1 MNTPVHQV
9 YESYRPGA
17 FDQTKKPS
25 VKTHNVYIEFYK
37 LSYENHLQTGDTWIS
52 SQSYKDC
59 NTLKLIK

>member
-37 LSYENHLQTGDTWIS
+37 LSYENHLQTGDT
-52 SQSYKDC
+52 
-59 NTLKLIK
+59 